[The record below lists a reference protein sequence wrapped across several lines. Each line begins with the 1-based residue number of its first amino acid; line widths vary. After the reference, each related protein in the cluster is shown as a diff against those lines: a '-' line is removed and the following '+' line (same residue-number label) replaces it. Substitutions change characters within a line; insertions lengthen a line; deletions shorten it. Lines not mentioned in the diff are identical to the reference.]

1 MDRTAM
7 LLGGLALSVGLSVG
21 MIGSARVVTEGLVAI
36 KSQDQTI
43 TVTGSAKRRL
53 RSDLVI
59 WRSIVTQRAPDVATA
74 YKQLARQVPQVTAY
88 LQKKGVP
95 PSEIIV
101 SSVST
106 QKVLGRDKEGRE
118 LPNVILSYELEQ
130 TVEIRSGAVDKIEK
144 IAREA
149 TELIND
155 GILLESAE
163 PQYLYTK
170 LGELKIQMLA
180 EAAKDAKVRA
190 EQIAAS
196 TGSRIG
202 KLRSARMGVMQV
214 NAADASEISD
224 TGVNDTASLEKD
236 IMAVVQSSFSLD

>member
-7 LLGGLALSVGLSVG
+7 LLGGLALSVGL
-21 MIGSARVVTEGLVAI
+21 IGSAQIVTQGVVAI

-59 WRSIVTQRAPDVATA
+59 WRSTVTQRGADVATA

-95 PSEIIV
+95 PAEIIV
-101 SSVST
+101 SSVT
-106 QKVLGRDKEGRE
+106 TRKVLGRNKEGVE
-118 LPNVILSYELEQ
+118 LPDVILSYELEQ
-130 TVEIRSGAVDKIEK
+130 TIEIRSTAVDKIAQ
-144 IAREA
+144 ISREA
-149 TELIND
+149 TELINE
-155 GILLESAE
+155 GILLESE
-163 PQYLYTK
+163 DPQYLYTK

-180 EAAKDAKVRA
+180 EASKDAKVRA
-190 EQIAAS
+190 DQIAAS
-196 TGSRIG
+196 TGSKIG

-214 NAADASEISD
+214 NPADASEISD
-224 TGVNDTASLEKD
+224 TGVNDTTSLEKD
-236 IMAVVQSSFSLD
+236 IMAVVQSSFALD